1 MSAGPPTR
9 PRKLAV
15 FGGGLGSLSAVFAL
29 TELPDWR
36 ERYDITVYQIGW
48 RLGGKARSGR
58 NLRAHARSEA
68 LGHHVWFGWYDNA
81 FALARRVYAETRR
94 APGAPL
100 ATFKEAFKPCDHLL
114 LGTGDRSDRTPP
126 WKMSLPR
133 SDSLPGD
140 GAAQPSVW
148 HFAQTLLLWA
158 IDCIP
163 RLHPQ
168 YSTWSAIVPRWPDA
182 SRSLWPAL
190 MRRAGGQGVRA
201 YDGFDPQSPDYDG
214 LLRRAAAAVHGEDA
228 PKTSRQRRAWAQP
241 LTHCG
246 EHSLRALVGLG
257 ARQSHPQ
264 FTIMVD
270 LALATVRG
278 ILHDGLDRA
287 GFSAIDDQDLRAWL
301 RRHGA
306 SEESLASTVLVALY
320 ADHMSYESGD
330 VERPVAAA
338 GALLRA
344 ALRRYL
350 AFSGALY
357 YTPAAGLGEVLFAPL
372 YRLLRDRGV
381 RFRFFHKLKHLCPNP
396 RQPAVSAAVVGRQIE
411 LAPGVDDYEPLI
423 KVKGLPCWPSR
434 PLYSQIVL
442 GDDPVIQAIDFEA
455 NESPEVEEVVLRAGI
470 DFDDIVLGV
479 PPPALA
485 GAAREPR
492 RPRPALGDHAR
503 AHPLDRRH
511 GRAVVALADLA
522 AAAGR
527 PGAGRRRRDRAHR
540 IAAMGQ
546 PLDRRRLRG
555 LAARALARRD
565 RLAQRAAPRT
575 LRRRQPRARA
585 RHRRDLAQEPS
596 ARLVAR
602 GLARRRRRVQ
612 LGALARPAGPR
623 RRAPPGRPALLGHAE
638 RQRSPD
644 RHPPRRSAAPPR
656 RRRQRLSQPLAR
668 RRLGRRR
675 PRPRLR
681 RGGGHGRA
689 PGRARAQ
696 RRSDRHPR
704 RTRRPRPGVIAR
716 AGRAPSEARPRA

>member
-29 TELPDWR
+29 TELPGWR

-168 YSTWSAIVPRWPDA
+168 YATWSAIVPRWPDA

-330 VERPVAAA
+330 VERPAAAA

-381 RFRFFHKLKHLCPNP
+381 RFRFFHKLKHLCPDP
-396 RQPAVSAAVVGRQIE
+396 KQPAVSAAVVGRQIE

-455 NESPEVEEVVLRAGI
+455 NESPEVEEVVLRAGV
-470 DFDDIVLGV
+470 DFDEIVLGV

-485 GAAREPR
+485 GAARELAARDPR
-492 RPRPALGDHAR
+492 WQSMLEHTHSIAAIGAQLWLSPTWPQLMGAPAQAGAGGIVRTELPRWVNLSTAAVYEGWPREHWPGAIASLSGPRPDRAADGSREPVRDIAETWLKSHPRALWPEASLAGADEFNWELLVD
-503 AHPLDRRH
+503 PQ
-511 GRAVVALADLA
+511 GRAAEHRLAAQHCWATQNASDRQIVTLPGDPRHRLAAGDSGFRNLWLAGDWVGGGLDLA
-522 AAAGR
+522 CAEGAVMAGL
-527 PGAGRRRRDRAHR
+527 
-540 IAAMGQ
+540 Q
-546 PLDRRRLRG
+546 
-555 LAARALARRD
+555 AARALSGEAIVIHGERD
-565 RLAQRAAPRT
+565 
-575 LRRRQPRARA
+575 
-585 RHRRDLAQEPS
+585 
-596 ARLVAR
+596 
-602 GLARRRRRVQ
+602 GLD
-612 LGALARPAGPR
+612 P
-623 RRAPPGRPALLGHAE
+623 E
-638 RQRSPD
+638 
-644 RHPPRRSAAPPR
+644 
-656 RRRQRLSQPLAR
+656 
-668 RRLGRRR
+668 
-675 PRPRLR
+675 
-681 RGGGHGRA
+681 
-689 PGRARAQ
+689 
-696 RRSDRHPR
+696 
-704 RTRRPRPGVIAR
+704 
-716 AGRAPSEARPRA
+716 

>member
-1 MSAGPPTR
+1 
-9 PRKLAV
+9 
-15 FGGGLGSLSAVFAL
+15 
-29 TELPDWR
+29 
-36 ERYDITVYQIGW
+36 
-48 RLGGKARSGR
+48 
-58 NLRAHARSEA
+58 
-68 LGHHVWFGWYDNA
+68 
-81 FALARRVYAETRR
+81 
-94 APGAPL
+94 
-100 ATFKEAFKPCDHLL
+100 
-114 LGTGDRSDRTPP
+114 
-126 WKMSLPR
+126 MSLPR

-330 VERPVAAA
+330 VERPAAAA

-357 YTPAAGLGEVLFAPL
+357 YTPPPASARSCSPRSTASCATAASASASSTSSSTSAPI
-372 YRLLRDRGV
+372 RGNR
-381 RFRFFHKLKHLCPNP
+381 RFRP
-396 RQPAVSAAVVGRQIE
+396 RSSAARSS
-411 LAPGVDDYEPLI
+411 
-423 KVKGLPCWPSR
+423 SR
-434 PLYSQIVL
+434 PASTTT
-442 GDDPVIQAIDFEA
+442 
-455 NESPEVEEVVLRAGI
+455 SR
-470 DFDDIVLGV
+470 
-479 PPPALA
+479 
-485 GAAREPR
+485 
-492 RPRPALGDHAR
+492 
-503 AHPLDRRH
+503 
-511 GRAVVALADLA
+511 
-522 AAAGR
+522 
-527 PGAGRRRRDRAHR
+527 
-540 IAAMGQ
+540 
-546 PLDRRRLRG
+546 
-555 LAARALARRD
+555 
-565 RLAQRAAPRT
+565 
-575 LRRRQPRARA
+575 
-585 RHRRDLAQEPS
+585 
-596 ARLVAR
+596 
-602 GLARRRRRVQ
+602 
-612 LGALARPAGPR
+612 
-623 RRAPPGRPALLGHAE
+623 
-638 RQRSPD
+638 
-644 RHPPRRSAAPPR
+644 
-656 RRRQRLSQPLAR
+656 
-668 RRLGRRR
+668 
-675 PRPRLR
+675 
-681 RGGGHGRA
+681 
-689 PGRARAQ
+689 
-696 RRSDRHPR
+696 
-704 RTRRPRPGVIAR
+704 
-716 AGRAPSEARPRA
+716 